1 MFEKDTDQLFDEL
14 KIEKDVEN
22 FLVANQSEF
31 TKPLHEFLNQ
41 LLQKKNLSKTEI
53 IQKLNFDKKHAYHIF
68 NGSKQPSRNK
78 LLAIAIAMNLNFDDT
93 QYLLRYAGFGVLY
106 PRDPYDAVIIYAIE
120 HNLSLSETDRYL
132 EQLGEL
138 PLNS

>member
-14 KIEKDVEN
+14 KIDSDVEN
-22 FLVANQSEF
+22 FIAANQSEF

-41 LLQKKNLSKTEI
+41 LLQEKNLSKTEVI
-53 IQKLNFDKKHAYHIF
+53 KKLNFDKKHAYHIF
-68 NGSKQPSRNK
+68 SGTKKPSRNK
-78 LLAIAIAMNLNFDDT
+78 LLALAIAMNLNFEET
-93 QYLLRYAGFGVLY
+93 QYLLRYTGFGSLY
-106 PRDPYDAVIIYAIE
+106 PRNPYDAVIISAIE
-120 HNLSLSETDRYL
+120 QKLTLAETDSYL